1 MAIVENKKETIE
13 NLLKLSLHAEM
24 TVRGMTTRLQQI
36 REAQAQIEDIKK
48 QYDDQRVKNILE
60 KNDGLGQI
68 KESSIEREK
77 SLKNLIISLEYLF
90 KSKYFDSF
98 IEIEQEVENLK
109 YTVSK
114 IPSRLDNSIIFN
126 NNTGK

>member
-1 MAIVENKKETIE
+1 MAIMENKKESIE
-13 NLLKLSLHAEM
+13 SLLKLSLDAEM
-24 TVRGMTTRLQQI
+24 TVRSMTTRLQQI

-60 KNDGLGQI
+60 KNDNFGQI

-90 KSKYFDSF
+90 NLKYFDSF

-114 IPSRLDNSIIFN
+114 IPSRINNSIIFN
-126 NNTGK
+126 NTGK